1 MQVTATASAVLQALG
16 DPQRRKIVQILRLAP
31 SPVRAIADQLP
42 ISRPAVSRHLR
53 QLKQAGLVLD
63 RPSGTRRIY
72 HLHNEGLQTLREY
85 LDAMWQDSL
94 RSFATAIESD
104 QPTTGPEETR

>member
-1 MQVTATASAVLQALG
+1 MTATASAVLQALG

-31 SPVRAIADQLP
+31 SPVRVIADQLP

-63 RPSGTRRIY
+63 QPSGTRRIY
-72 HLHNEGLQTLREY
+72 YLNNEGLQALRDY
-85 LDAMWQDSL
+85 LDGMWQDSL
-94 RSFATAIESD
+94 QSFATAIDSD
-104 QPTTGPEETR
+104 QPSTGSEGTT